1 MRERKS
7 WDEYYLDIVNK
18 VATRST
24 CDRLS
29 VGCVIVKN
37 NRIISTGY
45 NGSISGKEHCDDVG
59 HLYNDEERCIRTIHA
74 EQNALL
80 FAEREELK
88 DATVYVSH
96 QPCENCA
103 KLLVQAGVSKVVF
116 EHEYKNTDSAFF
128 LGMIEVEHIKR
139 Q

>member
-1 MRERKS
+1 MRNRKS
-7 WDEYYLDIVNK
+7 WDKYYLDIADK

-45 NGSISGKEHCDDVG
+45 NGSISDKEHCDDVG
-59 HLYNDEERCIRTIHA
+59 HLYNDEGRCIRTIHA

-116 EHEYKNTDSAFF
+116 KHEYKNTDSAFF
-128 LGMIEVEHIKR
+128 LDMIEVEHAKR
-139 Q
+139 

>member
-1 MRERKS
+1 MRNRKS
-7 WDEYYLDIVNK
+7 WDKYYLDIADK

-45 NGSISGKEHCDDVG
+45 NGSVSGKEHCDDVG
-59 HLYNDEERCIRTIHA
+59 HLYNDEGRCIRTIHA

-103 KLLVQAGVSKVVF
+103 KLLAQAGVSKVVF

-128 LGMIEVEHIKR
+128 LDMIEVEHVKR
-139 Q
+139 

>member
-1 MRERKS
+1 MRNRKS
-7 WDEYYLDIVNK
+7 WDEYYLDIADK

-45 NGSISGKEHCDDVG
+45 NGSVSGKEHCDDVG
-59 HLYNDEERCIRTIHA
+59 HLYNDEGRCIRTIHA

-116 EHEYKNTDSAFF
+116 EYEYKNTDSDFF
-128 LGMIEVEHIKR
+128 LDMIEVEHIKR
-139 Q
+139 